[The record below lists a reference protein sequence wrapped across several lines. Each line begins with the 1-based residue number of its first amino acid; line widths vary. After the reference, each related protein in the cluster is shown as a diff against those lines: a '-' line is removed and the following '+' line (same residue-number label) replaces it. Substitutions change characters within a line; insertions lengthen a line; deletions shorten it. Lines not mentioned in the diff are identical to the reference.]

1 ARPRPGRGGRPGPRR
16 AAGDLAG
23 GRERRDP
30 AAAGRPRPGRA
41 RLLRVRPLRH
51 RRRRRLL
58 VHHRQAR
65 RDGRQRALHRRPGVR
80 AGPAEARLHP
90 PVLPRGRGRP
100 RLRPAARRRP
110 RRAARDP
117 GRRARGGAGVPFRHP
132 SARGA
137 GDGLPWLLT
146 ILPAIVPATAA
157 PRGRAPRHRARPARG
172 PRRPTPVRGGTEAEA
187 ATGDAAYLAAM
198 LDAEAALAR
207 AQARL
212 GIIPRDA
219 AEAIG
224 AAADPGRFDLADV
237 ARRARGSGNPVVPL
251 VEDLRRLA
259 GPAGEHVHRG
269 ATSQDIA
276 DTGVMLVAARTR
288 RVVLAHLDRALDAL
302 AGLAA
307 RYRDTPMPARTL
319 GRQALPTTFGAK
331 AANWLMGCLDAR
343 GRLAAA
349 PLPVQLGRPA
359 GTLDAFGDRAFDLV
373 AAFAEET
380 GLDRPALPWHTRRTP
395 VAELAS
401 ALALTAGA
409 LGKIATDV
417 WLLSQ
422 SEVGEVAE

>member
-1 ARPRPGRGGRPGPRR
+1 MASDDPSGDPSGDSGTARPGAPSPGAPG
-16 AAGDLAG
+16 AGSPSPDAG
-23 GRERRDP
+23 
-30 AAAGRPRPGRA
+30 
-41 RLLRVRPLRH
+41 LLSP
-51 RRRRRLL
+51 
-58 VHHRQAR
+58 
-65 RDGRQRALHRRPGVR
+65 VR
-80 AGPAEARLHP
+80 A
-90 PVLPRGRGRP
+90 
-100 RLRPAARRRP
+100 
-110 RRAARDP
+110 
-117 GRRARGGAGVPFRHP
+117 
-132 SARGA
+132 
-137 GDGLPWLLT
+137 
-146 ILPAIVPATAA
+146 
-157 PRGRAPRHRARPARG
+157 
-172 PRRPTPVRGGTEAEA
+172 GTEAEA

-276 DTGVMLVAARTR
+276 DTGAMLVAARTR

-349 PLPVQLGRPA
+349 PLPVQLGGPA

-422 SEVGEVAE
+422 SEVGEVAEAAGEGRGGSSSMPHKRNPALSTLIRSAALQVPAQVQVLLAAQAAPHERPAGEWHAEWQPLRECLRLTGGAAETAAGLLGGLEVSAELMRADLDDLLDVLGGDPGTGAAADLVGRALDAYHGSRG